1 MNPVAFKKLQK
12 KLKPALLPASF
23 AYAAFLNLRDIYY
36 SNKKPREFEGAKII
50 SVGNIVVGGVGKTPL
65 VIELA
70 KFFKN
75 YGRTCIITNN
85 YPLKDKLIHM
95 VSIDGNI
102 FKKPPKVSDEPYMI
116 AKKVNATVIAS
127 KNREAAIELSLGLKA
142 KFIILDDALHK
153 RRIKKDLEI
162 CVLDKY
168 EPFGNGLYL
177 PAGTLRDSK
186 KALNRCDIVACIDKG
201 GKSETKTDKS
211 IDCIDVKMRVEGF
224 FNKYGEGIDAK
235 GKKAIAFAGIGNP
248 EKFKETLL
256 GEGVEIVGFHAFE
269 DHHFYTEEEVEL
281 LIKEKEEKG
290 AEFLITTFKDFV
302 KLEDYEEIVY
312 LDISLD
318 IENLKEHLLRIVDEK
333 RDN

>member
-1 MNPVAFKKLQK
+1 MNQIVLKKLQK
-12 KLKPALLPASF
+12 KLKPALLPASL
-23 AYAAFLNLRDIYY
+23 AYSAFLSLRDLYY
-36 SNKKPREFEGAKII
+36 SNKKPREFKGAKII

-65 VIELA
+65 VIEIA

-75 YGRTCIITNN
+75 YGKTCVITNN

-95 VSIDGNI
+95 VSIEGNV

-116 AKKVNATVIAS
+116 AKKVDVSVIAS

-142 KFIILDDALHK
+142 KYIILDDALHK

-186 KALNRCDIVACIDKG
+186 RALKRCDVIACVDKG
-201 GKSETKTDKS
+201 KKDGAKIDKS
-211 IDCIDVKMRVEGF
+211 INCIDVKMKVDGF
-224 FNKYGEGIDAK
+224 FNRHGEKITVK

-248 EKFKETLL
+248 QKFRETLEK
-256 GEGVEIVGFHAFE
+256 EGVEILEFFEFE
-269 DHHFYTEEEVEL
+269 DHHFYTKEEIEFL
-281 LIKEKEEKG
+281 LKEKEKNR
-290 AEFLITTFKDFV
+290 ADFVITTFKDFV
-302 KLEDYEEIVY
+302 KVEDYEDILY
-312 LDISLD
+312 LDISLNID
-318 IENLKEHLLRIVDEK
+318 SLKKYLLKVVDEK
-333 RDN
+333 RDI